1 MSSLR
6 VGRYETLRPIA
17 SGGMAT
23 VYLGRALGA
32 GGFQRLMA
40 IKVMHPHIAEDP
52 EFVAMFLDEAR
63 LAAGIHHPNV
73 VGTFDVEQGADGL
86 FLVMEY
92 IDGPSLQ
99 QLLRELRRRSRLLP
113 LPVALRIFLDI
124 LAGLHAAHELTDEG
138 GAPLQLV
145 HRDISP
151 QNVLVGRD
159 GIARITDFG
168 VARAE
173 ARISSTKGGQLKG
186 KLPYMSP
193 EQVREGPVDRRC
205 DVYAAGCVL
214 WEMLVG
220 QRLFRADNDGALLHV
235 VMAGVKRAPRDANP
249 DVPPAIDAACMRAL
263 EALEMRYPSTA
274 AFAEAVEEAAAEAG
288 VVIAASRSVGALVTQ
303 VSPAMESIRPAAPS
317 MARVSDRPGL
327 SPYSTPLPSSALYN
341 APLPSFP
348 GYAIPSQGAPV
359 SSRSP
364 TTHTSVV
371 SSPSIGI
378 TARRGIG
385 VGAVALALT
394 ASIAGGLIVWFATR
408 SAAPDSAQPTAGA
421 PLSPSGDAP
430 APSGTAAAATAQP
443 TAAAAEVAVAAPTA
457 PAAPSAEASPGSAAS
472 PIAAAPSA
480 GALAFDPP
488 ASTTTKPRTGP
499 NKSSVAGPR
508 PEARPPT
515 SAFRPDRP

>member
-1 MSSLR
+1 
-6 VGRYETLRPIA
+6 
-17 SGGMAT
+17 MAT

-52 EFVAMFLDEAR
+52 DFVAMFLDEAR

-73 VGTFDVEQGADGL
+73 VGTFDVEQGSDGL

-99 QLLRELRRRSRLLP
+99 QLLRELRKRSMPLP

-124 LAGLHAAHELTDEG
+124 LAGLHAAHELTDSE

-235 VMAGVKRAPRDANP
+235 VMAGAKRAPRDVNP
-249 DVPPAIDAACMRAL
+249 AVPPAIDAACMRAL
-263 EALEMRYPSTA
+263 EDLESRYPSAA

-288 VVIAASRSVGALVTQ
+288 VAIAAPRTVGALVTQ
-303 VSPAMESIRPAAPS
+303 ASPPMESIRPAAPS
-317 MARVSDRPGL
+317 MARVSERPAM
-327 SPYSTPLPSSALYN
+327 SPLSTPLPSSALYSP
-341 APLPSFP
+341 PLPSFP

-359 SSRSP
+359 SQSP

-371 SSPSIGI
+371 SSPSLGVA
-378 TARRGIG
+378 ARRGLGI
-385 VGAVALALT
+385 GAVALALT
-394 ASIAGGLIVWFATR
+394 ASIVGGLIVWFATR
-408 SAAPDSAQPTAGA
+408 SSAAPDSAQAAVGA
-421 PLSPSGDAP
+421 PLRQSEYAP
-430 APSGTAAAATAQP
+430 APSGTAAATAQP
-443 TAAAAEVAVAAPTA
+443 AEVARGAAAA
-457 PAAPSAEASPGSAAS
+457 PAAPSAEALPGSAAS
-472 PIAAAPSA
+472 TPTAAPSA
-480 GALAFDPP
+480 GALARDPP
-488 ASTTTKPRTGP
+488 ASTATAKARSEPS
-499 NKSSVAGPR
+499 KSSPAGAR
-508 PEARPPT
+508 TDTRPPT